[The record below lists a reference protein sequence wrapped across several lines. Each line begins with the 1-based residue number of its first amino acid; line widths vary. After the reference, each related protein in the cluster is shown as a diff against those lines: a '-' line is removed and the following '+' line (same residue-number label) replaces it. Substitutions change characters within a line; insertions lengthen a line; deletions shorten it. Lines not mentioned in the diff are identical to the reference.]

1 MITIQKTKGYQRAR
15 NKFVLNNEKRGIAL
29 IKALDLFI
37 HNPTNPSLNLEK
49 LSGSKIW
56 TIRID
61 KGNRIFFGWINN
73 NTALFLDI
81 GKHDKYR
88 KY

>member
-1 MITIQKTKGYQRAR
+1 MQIQLSASYYRALKSFVKN
-15 NKFVLNNEKRGIAL
+15 NKKNAENIK
-29 IKALDLFI
+29 KALKLLKENQ
-37 HNPTNPSLNLEK
+37 HHPSLNLEK
-49 LSGSKIW
+49 LRGSKIW

-61 KGNRIFFGWINN
+61 KSNRIFFFWGDSRVII
-73 NTALFLDI
+73 LIDI